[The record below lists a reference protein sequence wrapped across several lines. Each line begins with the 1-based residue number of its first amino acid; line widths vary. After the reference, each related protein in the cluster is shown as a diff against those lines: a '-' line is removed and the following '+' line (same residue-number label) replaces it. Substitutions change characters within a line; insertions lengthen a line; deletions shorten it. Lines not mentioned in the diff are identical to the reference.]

1 MMSARDSS
9 NCVPPSGRTAWSVT
23 EAVIPKIQ
31 YLINKDQ
38 QSLQRVA
45 PMIFVA
51 LWSTGFVVARY
62 ATTDAGPLTF
72 LCIRMF
78 VAAGLLWLCATAL
91 RAPRMTRSDWS
102 AASIVGIFMH
112 AIYLGGVFVAI
123 DNGLPSGLSALI
135 AGLHPVATSVA
146 ARVFLREQL
155 SRKQIVGVFLGLIGV
170 CTVVIEK
177 LDAADGGVTIAA
189 MIAMMISIFGL
200 SVGTLVQ
207 RALGKEMPLL
217 RGTATQYLASG
228 VVLAV
233 ASGFS
238 ESWRFEITGNTLF
251 SLLWAVVVLSLGAV
265 LLMMTLLARH
275 TAAKVSS
282 LFFLTPALSTI
293 EGAILFGERLGVL
306 ALVGFGIAIF
316 GVRMTMQPT
325 NAAPEVST
333 A

>member
-1 MMSARDSS
+1 M
-9 NCVPPSGRTAWSVT
+9 
-23 EAVIPKIQ
+23 
-31 YLINKDQ
+31 
-38 QSLQRVA
+38 
-45 PMIFVA
+45 
-51 LWSTGFVVARY
+51 VARY
-62 ATTDAGPLTF
+62 ATKDAGPLTF
-72 LCIRMF
+72 VCVRMF
-78 VAAGLLWLCATAL
+78 IAAGLLWLIATAM

-102 AASIVGIFMH
+102 AATIVGVFMH

-155 SRKQIVGVFLGLIGV
+155 SRKQIIGVFLGLVGV
-170 CTVVIEK
+170 CAVVIEK
-177 LDAADGGVTIAA
+177 LDAADGGVTTAA

-200 SVGTLVQ
+200 TVGTLVQ
-207 RALGKEMPLL
+207 RALGKKMPLL

-275 TAAKVSS
+275 TATKVTS

-293 EGAILFGERLGVL
+293 EGGILFGERLGAL
-306 ALVGFGIAIF
+306 ALVGLVVAIF
-316 GVRMTMQPT
+316 GVRMTMQT
-325 NAAPEVST
+325 TAATPDAST

>member
-1 MMSARDSS
+1 M
-9 NCVPPSGRTAWSVT
+9 
-23 EAVIPKIQ
+23 
-31 YLINKDQ
+31 
-38 QSLQRVA
+38 
-45 PMIFVA
+45 
-51 LWSTGFVVARY
+51 VARY
-62 ATTDAGPLTF
+62 ATRDAGPLTF
-72 LCIRMF
+72 LGVRMF
-78 VAAGLLWLCATAL
+78 IAAALLWLIATAM
-91 RAPRMTRSDWS
+91 RAPRMTRTDWS
-102 AASIVGIFMH
+102 AASIVGVFMH

-155 SRKQIVGVFLGLIGV
+155 TRKQIYGVCLGLVGVLA
-170 CTVVIEK
+170 VVIEK
-177 LDAADGGVTIAA
+177 LQDANGGVTKTA

-200 SVGTLVQ
+200 TIGTLVQ
-207 RALGKEMPLL
+207 RALGKQMPLL

-238 ESWRFEITGNTLF
+238 EQWQF
-251 SLLWAVVVLSLGAV
+251 SMTRYTVFSMLWAVVVLSLGAV

-293 EGAILFGERLGVL
+293 EGAILFDERLGVL
-306 ALVGFGIAIF
+306 AVVGLVIAII
-316 GVRMTMQPT
+316 GVRLTMQSTVATPD
-325 NAAPEVST
+325 AST

>member
-1 MMSARDSS
+1 M
-9 NCVPPSGRTAWSVT
+9 
-23 EAVIPKIQ
+23 
-31 YLINKDQ
+31 
-38 QSLQRVA
+38 
-45 PMIFVA
+45 
-51 LWSTGFVVARY
+51 VARY

-72 LCIRMF
+72 LGVRMF
-78 VAAGLLWLCATAL
+78 IAAGLLWLIATAMH
-91 RAPRMTRSDWS
+91 APRMTRSDWS
-102 AASIVGIFMH
+102 AATIVGVFMH

-123 DNGLPSGLSALI
+123 DLGLPSGLSALI

-155 SRKQIVGVFLGLIGV
+155 SRKQIVGVFLGLVGV
-170 CTVVIEK
+170 CAVVIEK
-177 LDAADGGVTIAA
+177 LDAADGGVTTAA

-200 SVGTLVQ
+200 TIGTLVQ
-207 RALGKEMPLL
+207 RALGKQMPLL

-238 ESWRFEITGNTLF
+238 EQWQF
-251 SLLWAVVVLSLGAV
+251 SMTRYTVFSMLWAVVVLSLGAV

-293 EGAILFGERLGVL
+293 EGAILFDERLGVL
-306 ALVGFGIAIF
+306 AVVGLVIAII
-316 GVRMTMQPT
+316 GVRLTMQ
-325 NAAPEVST
+325 ST
-333 A
+333 AATPDASTA

>member
-1 MMSARDSS
+1 M
-9 NCVPPSGRTAWSVT
+9 
-23 EAVIPKIQ
+23 
-31 YLINKDQ
+31 
-38 QSLQRVA
+38 
-45 PMIFVA
+45 
-51 LWSTGFVVARY
+51 VARY
-62 ATTDAGPLTF
+62 ATKDAGPLTF
-72 LCIRMF
+72 LCVRMF
-78 VAAGLLWLCATAL
+78 IAAGLLWLIATAM

-102 AASIVGIFMH
+102 AATIVGVFMH

-155 SRKQIVGVFLGLIGV
+155 SRKQIIGVFLGLVGV
-170 CTVVIEK
+170 CAVVIEK
-177 LDAADGGVTIAA
+177 LDAADGGVTTAA

-200 SVGTLVQ
+200 TVGTLVQ

-275 TAAKVSS
+275 TATKVSS

-293 EGAILFGERLGVL
+293 EGGILFGERLGAL
-306 ALVGFGIAIF
+306 ALVGLVVAIF
-316 GVRMTMQPT
+316 GVRMTMQT
-325 NAAPEVST
+325 TAATPDAST

>member
-1 MMSARDSS
+1 LS
-9 NCVPPSGRTAWSVT
+9 NN
-23 EAVIPKIQ
+23 Q
-31 YLINKDQ
+31 Q
-38 QSLQRVA
+38 QSLARVA
-45 PMIFVA
+45 PAIFVA

-62 ATTDAGPLTF
+62 ATRDAGPLTF
-72 LCIRMF
+72 LCVRMF
-78 VAAGLLWLCATAL
+78 IAAGLLWLIATAM
-91 RAPRMTRSDWS
+91 RAPRMTRSGWS
-102 AASIVGIFMH
+102 AATIVGVFMH
-112 AIYLGGVFVAI
+112 AVYLGGVFVAI

-146 ARVFLREQL
+146 ARIFLGERL
-155 SRKQIVGVFLGLIGV
+155 NRKQIIGVFLGLVGV
-170 CTVVIEK
+170 CAVVIEK
-177 LDAADGGVTIAA
+177 LDAADSGVTTAA
-189 MIAMMISIFGL
+189 MIAMAISIVGL
-200 SVGTLVQ
+200 TIGTLVQ

-238 ESWRFEITGNTLF
+238 EQWQF
-251 SLLWAVVVLSLGAV
+251 SLTRYTMFSMLWAVVVLSLGAV

-293 EGAILFGERLGVL
+293 EGAILFGERLGAL
-306 ALVGFGIAIF
+306 ALVGLVIAIF
-316 GVRMTMQPT
+316 GVRMTMQT
-325 NAAPEVST
+325 NAATPDAST

>member
-1 MMSARDSS
+1 LS
-9 NCVPPSGRTAWSVT
+9 NS
-23 EAVIPKIQ
+23 Q
-31 YLINKDQ
+31 Q
-38 QSLQRVA
+38 QSLARVA
-45 PMIFVA
+45 PAIFVA

-62 ATTDAGPLTF
+62 ATKDAGPLTF
-72 LCIRMF
+72 LCVRMF
-78 VAAGLLWLCATAL
+78 IAAGLLWLIATAM
-91 RAPRMTRSDWS
+91 RAPRMTRSGWS
-102 AASIVGIFMH
+102 AATIVGVFMH
-112 AIYLGGVFVAI
+112 AVYLGGVFVAI

-146 ARVFLREQL
+146 ARIFLGERL
-155 SRKQIVGVFLGLIGV
+155 NRKQIIGVFLGLVGV
-170 CTVVIEK
+170 CAVVIEK
-177 LDAADGGVTIAA
+177 LDAADSGVTTAA
-189 MIAMMISIFGL
+189 MIAMAISIIGL
-200 SVGTLVQ
+200 TIGTLVQ

-238 ESWRFEITGNTLF
+238 EQWQF
-251 SLLWAVVVLSLGAV
+251 SLTRYTVFSMLWAVVVLSLGAV

-293 EGAILFGERLGVL
+293 EGAILFGERLGAL
-306 ALVGFGIAIF
+306 ALAGLVIAIF
-316 GVRMTMQPT
+316 GVRMTMQT
-325 NAAPEVST
+325 TAATPDAST

>member
-1 MMSARDSS
+1 MS
-9 NCVPPSGRTAWSVT
+9 NN
-23 EAVIPKIQ
+23 Q
-31 YLINKDQ
+31 Q
-38 QSLQRVA
+38 QSLARVA
-45 PMIFVA
+45 PAIFVA

-62 ATTDAGPLTF
+62 ATKDAGPLTF
-72 LCIRMF
+72 LGVRMF
-78 VAAGLLWLCATAL
+78 IAAGLLWLIATAM
-91 RAPRMTRSDWS
+91 RAPHMTRSDWS
-102 AASIVGIFMH
+102 AASIVGVFMH

-155 SRKQIVGVFLGLIGV
+155 TRKQIYGVCLGLVGVLA
-170 CTVVIEK
+170 VVIEK
-177 LDAADGGVTIAA
+177 LQDANGGVTKTA

-200 SVGTLVQ
+200 TIGTLVQ
-207 RALGKEMPLL
+207 RALGKQMPLL

-238 ESWRFEITGNTLF
+238 EQWKF
-251 SLLWAVVVLSLGAV
+251 SLTRYTVFSMLWAVVVLSLGAV

-293 EGAILFGERLGVL
+293 EGAILFDERLGVL
-306 ALVGFGIAIF
+306 AVVGLVIAII
-316 GVRMTMQPT
+316 GVRLTMQ
-325 NAAPEVST
+325 ST
-333 A
+333 AATPDASTA

>member
-1 MMSARDSS
+1 M
-9 NCVPPSGRTAWSVT
+9 
-23 EAVIPKIQ
+23 
-31 YLINKDQ
+31 
-38 QSLQRVA
+38 
-45 PMIFVA
+45 
-51 LWSTGFVVARY
+51 VARY
-62 ATTDAGPLTF
+62 ATKDAGPLTF
-72 LCIRMF
+72 VCVRMF
-78 VAAGLLWLCATAL
+78 IATGLLWLIATAM

-102 AASIVGIFMH
+102 AATIVGVFMH

-155 SRKQIVGVFLGLIGV
+155 SRKQIIGVFLGLVGV
-170 CTVVIEK
+170 CAVVIEK
-177 LDAADGGVTIAA
+177 LDAADGGVTTAA
-189 MIAMMISIFGL
+189 IIAMMISIFGL
-200 SVGTLVQ
+200 TVGTLVQ

-293 EGAILFGERLGVL
+293 EGAILFGERLGAL
-306 ALVGFGIAIF
+306 ALVGLVVAIF
-316 GVRMTMQPT
+316 GVRMTMQT
-325 NAAPEVST
+325 TAATPDAST

>member
-1 MMSARDSS
+1 MS
-9 NCVPPSGRTAWSVT
+9 NN
-23 EAVIPKIQ
+23 Q
-31 YLINKDQ
+31 Q
-38 QSLQRVA
+38 QSLARVA
-45 PMIFVA
+45 PAIFVA

-62 ATTDAGPLTF
+62 ATKDAGPLTF
-72 LCIRMF
+72 LGVRMF
-78 VAAGLLWLCATAL
+78 IAAGLLWLIATAM

-123 DNGLPSGLSALI
+123 DLGLPSGLSALI

-155 SRKQIVGVFLGLIGV
+155 SRKQIVGVFLGLVGV
-170 CTVVIEK
+170 CAVVIEK
-177 LDAADGGVTIAA
+177 LDAADSGVTTGA
-189 MIAMMISIFGL
+189 MIAMMVSIFGL
-200 SVGTLVQ
+200 TVGTLVQ
-207 RALGKEMPLL
+207 RAFGKEMPLL

-238 ESWRFEITGNTLF
+238 ESWRFEITSNTVF
-251 SLLWAVVVLSLGAV
+251 SMLWAVFVLSLGAV

-293 EGAILFGERLGVL
+293 EGAILFDERLGAL
-306 ALVGFGIAIF
+306 ALVGLVIAIS
-316 GVRMTMQPT
+316 GVRLTMQT
-325 NAAPEVST
+325 AAATPDAST

>member
-1 MMSARDSS
+1 M
-9 NCVPPSGRTAWSVT
+9 
-23 EAVIPKIQ
+23 
-31 YLINKDQ
+31 
-38 QSLQRVA
+38 
-45 PMIFVA
+45 
-51 LWSTGFVVARY
+51 VARY
-62 ATTDAGPLTF
+62 ATKDAGPLTF
-72 LCIRMF
+72 VCVRMF
-78 VAAGLLWLCATAL
+78 IAAGLLWMIATAM

-102 AASIVGIFMH
+102 AATIVGVFMH

-155 SRKQIVGVFLGLIGV
+155 SRKQIVGIFLGLVGV
-170 CTVVIEK
+170 CAVVIEK
-177 LDAADGGVTIAA
+177 LDSADGGVTTAA

-200 SVGTLVQ
+200 TVGTLVQ

-233 ASGFS
+233 VSGFS
-238 ESWRFEITGNTLF
+238 ERWRFEITGNTLF

-275 TAAKVSS
+275 TATKVSS

-293 EGAILFGERLGVL
+293 EGAILFGERLGAL
-306 ALVGFGIAIF
+306 ALVGLIVAIF
-316 GVRMTMQPT
+316 GVRMTMQTTAVTPD
-325 NAAPEVST
+325 AST

>member
-1 MMSARDSS
+1 M
-9 NCVPPSGRTAWSVT
+9 
-23 EAVIPKIQ
+23 
-31 YLINKDQ
+31 
-38 QSLQRVA
+38 
-45 PMIFVA
+45 
-51 LWSTGFVVARY
+51 VARY

-72 LCIRMF
+72 LGVRMF
-78 VAAGLLWLCATAL
+78 IAAGLLWLIATAM

-102 AASIVGIFMH
+102 AATIVGIFMH

-123 DNGLPSGLSALI
+123 DNGLSSGLSALI

-155 SRKQIVGVFLGLIGV
+155 SRKQIVGVFLGLVGV
-170 CTVVIEK
+170 CAVVIEK
-177 LDAADGGVTIAA
+177 LDAADGGVTTAA
-189 MIAMMISIFGL
+189 MIAMVVSIFGL
-200 SVGTLVQ
+200 TVGTLVQ
-207 RALGKEMPLL
+207 RAFGKEMPLL

-233 ASGFS
+233 ASGFR
-238 ESWRFEITGNTLF
+238 ESWRFEITRYTVF
-251 SLLWAVVVLSLGAV
+251 SMLWAVVVLSLGAV

-293 EGAILFGERLGVL
+293 EGAILFDERLGVL
-306 ALVGFGIAIF
+306 AVVGLVIAIF
-316 GVRMTMQPT
+316 GVRMTMQT
-325 NAAPEVST
+325 TAATPDAST

>member
-1 MMSARDSS
+1 M
-9 NCVPPSGRTAWSVT
+9 
-23 EAVIPKIQ
+23 
-31 YLINKDQ
+31 
-38 QSLQRVA
+38 
-45 PMIFVA
+45 
-51 LWSTGFVVARY
+51 VARY
-62 ATTDAGPLTF
+62 ATKDAGPLTF
-72 LCIRMF
+72 LGVRMF
-78 VAAGLLWLCATAL
+78 IAAGLLWLIATAMH
-91 RAPRMTRSDWS
+91 APRMTRSDWS
-102 AASIVGIFMH
+102 AATIVGVFMH

-123 DNGLPSGLSALI
+123 DLGLPSGLSALI

-155 SRKQIVGVFLGLIGV
+155 SRKQIVGVFLGLVGV
-170 CTVVIEK
+170 CAVVIEK
-177 LDAADGGVTIAA
+177 LDAADGGVTTGA

-200 SVGTLVQ
+200 TIGTLVQ

-238 ESWRFEITGNTLF
+238 ESWRFEITSNTVF
-251 SLLWAVVVLSLGAV
+251 SMLWAVVVLSLGAV

-293 EGAILFGERLGVL
+293 EGAILFGERLGAL
-306 ALVGFGIAIF
+306 ALVGLVIAIF
-316 GVRMTMQPT
+316 GVRLTMQT
-325 NAAPEVST
+325 TAATPDAST

>member
-1 MMSARDSS
+1 MS
-9 NCVPPSGRTAWSVT
+9 NN
-23 EAVIPKIQ
+23 Q
-31 YLINKDQ
+31 Q
-38 QSLQRVA
+38 QSLARVA
-45 PMIFVA
+45 PAIFVA

-72 LCIRMF
+72 LCVRMF
-78 VAAGLLWLCATAL
+78 IAAGLLWLIATGL
-91 RAPRMTRSDWS
+91 RAPRMARSDWS
-102 AASIVGIFMH
+102 AATIVGIFMH

-123 DNGLPSGLSALI
+123 DLGLPSGLSALI

-155 SRKQIVGVFLGLIGV
+155 SRKQIVGVFLGLVGV
-170 CTVVIEK
+170 CAVVIEK
-177 LDAADGGVTIAA
+177 LDATDSGVTTGA
-189 MIAMMISIFGL
+189 MIAMMVSIFGL
-200 SVGTLVQ
+200 TVGTLVQ
-207 RALGKEMPLL
+207 RAFGKEMPLL

-238 ESWRFEITGNTLF
+238 ESWRFEITSNTVF
-251 SLLWAVVVLSLGAV
+251 SMLWAVFVLSLGAV

-293 EGAILFGERLGVL
+293 EGAILFDERLGAL
-306 ALVGFGIAIF
+306 ALVGLVIAIF
-316 GVRMTMQPT
+316 GVSLTMQT
-325 NAAPEVST
+325 AAASPDAST

>member
-1 MMSARDSS
+1 M
-9 NCVPPSGRTAWSVT
+9 
-23 EAVIPKIQ
+23 
-31 YLINKDQ
+31 
-38 QSLQRVA
+38 
-45 PMIFVA
+45 
-51 LWSTGFVVARY
+51 VARY

-72 LCIRMF
+72 LGVRMF
-78 VAAGLLWLCATAL
+78 IAAGLLWLIATAM
-91 RAPRMTRSDWS
+91 RAPSMTRSDWS
-102 AASIVGIFMH
+102 AATFVGIFMH

-155 SRKQIVGVFLGLIGV
+155 SRKQIVGVFLGLVGV
-170 CTVVIEK
+170 CAVVIEK
-177 LDAADGGVTIAA
+177 LDAADGGVTTAA

-200 SVGTLVQ
+200 TVGTLVQ
-207 RALGKEMPLL
+207 RAFGKEMPLL

-238 ESWRFEITGNTLF
+238 ESWRFEITRYTVF
-251 SLLWAVVVLSLGAV
+251 SMLWAVVVLSLGAV

-282 LFFLTPALSTI
+282 LFFLTPALSTV
-293 EGAILFGERLGVL
+293 EGAILFDERLGTL
-306 ALVGFGIAIF
+306 AVVGLVIAIF
-316 GVRMTMQPT
+316 GVRMTMQT
-325 NAAPEVST
+325 TAATPDAST

>member
-1 MMSARDSS
+1 MS
-9 NCVPPSGRTAWSVT
+9 NN
-23 EAVIPKIQ
+23 Q
-31 YLINKDQ
+31 Q
-38 QSLQRVA
+38 QSLARVA
-45 PMIFVA
+45 PAIFVA

-62 ATTDAGPLTF
+62 ATKDAGPLTF
-72 LCIRMF
+72 LGVRMF
-78 VAAGLLWLCATAL
+78 IAAGLLWLIATAM

-123 DNGLPSGLSALI
+123 DLGLPSGLSALI

-155 SRKQIVGVFLGLIGV
+155 SRKQIVGVFLGLVGV
-170 CTVVIEK
+170 CAVVIEK
-177 LDAADGGVTIAA
+177 LDATDSGVTTGA
-189 MIAMMISIFGL
+189 MIAMMVSILGL
-200 SVGTLVQ
+200 TVGTLVQ
-207 RALGKEMPLL
+207 RAFGKEMPLL

-238 ESWRFEITGNTLF
+238 ESWRFEITGNTVF
-251 SLLWAVVVLSLGAV
+251 SMLWAVFVLSLGAV

-293 EGAILFGERLGVL
+293 EGAILFDERLGAL
-306 ALVGFGIAIF
+306 ALVGLVIAIF
-316 GVRMTMQPT
+316 GVRLTMQT
-325 NAAPEVST
+325 AAATPDAST

>member
-1 MMSARDSS
+1 
-9 NCVPPSGRTAWSVT
+9 
-23 EAVIPKIQ
+23 
-31 YLINKDQ
+31 
-38 QSLQRVA
+38 
-45 PMIFVA
+45 
-51 LWSTGFVVARY
+51 VVARY
-62 ATTDAGPLTF
+62 ATKDAGPLTF
-72 LCIRMF
+72 LGVRMF
-78 VAAGLLWLCATAL
+78 IAAGLLWLIATAM
-91 RAPRMTRSDWS
+91 RAPRMTRTDWS
-102 AASIVGIFMH
+102 AASIVGVFMH

-155 SRKQIVGVFLGLIGV
+155 TRKQIYGVCLGLVGVLA
-170 CTVVIEK
+170 VVIEK
-177 LDAADGGVTIAA
+177 LQDANGGVTKTA

-200 SVGTLVQ
+200 TIGTLVQ
-207 RALGKEMPLL
+207 RALGKQMPLL

-238 ESWRFEITGNTLF
+238 EQWQF
-251 SLLWAVVVLSLGAV
+251 SMTRYTVFSMLWAVVVLSLGAV

-293 EGAILFGERLGVL
+293 EGAILFDERLGVL
-306 ALVGFGIAIF
+306 AVVGLVIAII
-316 GVRMTMQPT
+316 GVRLTMQ
-325 NAAPEVST
+325 ST
-333 A
+333 AELPANWRKFRLRRW

>member
-1 MMSARDSS
+1 LS
-9 NCVPPSGRTAWSVT
+9 NS
-23 EAVIPKIQ
+23 Q
-31 YLINKDQ
+31 Q
-38 QSLQRVA
+38 QSLARVA
-45 PMIFVA
+45 PAIFVA

-62 ATTDAGPLTF
+62 ATRDAGPLTF
-72 LCIRMF
+72 LCVRMF
-78 VAAGLLWLCATAL
+78 IAAGLLWLIATAM
-91 RAPRMTRSDWS
+91 RAPRMTRSGWS
-102 AASIVGIFMH
+102 AATIVGVFMH
-112 AIYLGGVFVAI
+112 AVYLGGVFVAI

-146 ARVFLREQL
+146 ARIFLGERL
-155 SRKQIVGVFLGLIGV
+155 NRKQIIGVFLGLVGV
-170 CTVVIEK
+170 CAVVIEK
-177 LDAADGGVTIAA
+177 LDAADSGVTTAA
-189 MIAMMISIFGL
+189 MIAMAISIVGL
-200 SVGTLVQ
+200 TIGTLVQ

-238 ESWRFEITGNTLF
+238 EQWQF
-251 SLLWAVVVLSLGAV
+251 SLTRYTVFSMLWAVVVLSLGAV

-293 EGAILFGERLGVL
+293 EGAILFGERLGAL
-306 ALVGFGIAIF
+306 ALVGLVIAVF
-316 GVRMTMQPT
+316 GVRMTMQI
-325 NAAPEVST
+325 NAATLDAST

>member
-1 MMSARDSS
+1 M
-9 NCVPPSGRTAWSVT
+9 
-23 EAVIPKIQ
+23 
-31 YLINKDQ
+31 
-38 QSLQRVA
+38 
-45 PMIFVA
+45 
-51 LWSTGFVVARY
+51 VARY

-72 LCIRMF
+72 LGVRMF
-78 VAAGLLWLCATAL
+78 IAAGLLWLIATAM
-91 RAPRMTRSDWS
+91 RAPSMTRSDWS
-102 AASIVGIFMH
+102 AATIVGIFMH

-155 SRKQIVGVFLGLIGV
+155 SRKQIVGVFLGLVGV
-170 CTVVIEK
+170 CAVVIEK
-177 LDAADGGVTIAA
+177 LDAADGGVTTAA
-189 MIAMMISIFGL
+189 MIAMVVSIFGL
-200 SVGTLVQ
+200 TIGTLVQ
-207 RALGKEMPLL
+207 RAFGKEMPLL

-238 ESWRFEITGNTLF
+238 ESWRFEITRYTVF
-251 SLLWAVVVLSLGAV
+251 SMLWAVVVLSLGAV

-293 EGAILFGERLGVL
+293 EGAILFDERLGVL
-306 ALVGFGIAIF
+306 AVVGLVIAIF
-316 GVRMTMQPT
+316 GVRMTMQT
-325 NAAPEVST
+325 TAATPDAST

>member
-1 MMSARDSS
+1 LS
-9 NCVPPSGRTAWSVT
+9 NN
-23 EAVIPKIQ
+23 Q
-31 YLINKDQ
+31 Q
-38 QSLQRVA
+38 QSLARVA
-45 PMIFVA
+45 PAIFVA

-62 ATTDAGPLTF
+62 ATRDAGPLTF
-72 LCIRMF
+72 LCVRMF
-78 VAAGLLWLCATAL
+78 IAAGLLWLIATAM
-91 RAPRMTRSDWS
+91 RAPRMTRSGWS
-102 AASIVGIFMH
+102 AATIVGVFMH
-112 AIYLGGVFVAI
+112 AVYLGGVFVAI

-146 ARVFLREQL
+146 ARIFLGERL
-155 SRKQIVGVFLGLIGV
+155 NRKQIIGVFLGLVGV
-170 CTVVIEK
+170 CAVVIEK
-177 LDAADGGVTIAA
+177 LDAADSGVTTAA
-189 MIAMMISIFGL
+189 MIAMAISIIGL
-200 SVGTLVQ
+200 TIGTLVQ

-238 ESWRFEITGNTLF
+238 EQWQF
-251 SLLWAVVVLSLGAV
+251 SLTRYTVFSMLWAVVVLSLGAV

-293 EGAILFGERLGVL
+293 EGAILFGERLGAL
-306 ALVGFGIAIF
+306 ALVGLVIAIF
-316 GVRMTMQPT
+316 GVRMTMQT
-325 NAAPEVST
+325 TAATPDAST

>member
-1 MMSARDSS
+1 MS
-9 NCVPPSGRTAWSVT
+9 NN
-23 EAVIPKIQ
+23 Q
-31 YLINKDQ
+31 Q
-38 QSLQRVA
+38 QSLARVA
-45 PMIFVA
+45 PAIFVA

-62 ATTDAGPLTF
+62 ATKDAGPLTF
-72 LCIRMF
+72 LGVRMF
-78 VAAGLLWLCATAL
+78 IAAGLLWLIATAM

-123 DNGLPSGLSALI
+123 DLGLPSGLSALI

-155 SRKQIVGVFLGLIGV
+155 SRKQIVGVFLGLVGV
-170 CTVVIEK
+170 CAVVIEK
-177 LDAADGGVTIAA
+177 LDAADGGVTTGA
-189 MIAMMISIFGL
+189 MIAMMVSILGL
-200 SVGTLVQ
+200 TVGTLVQ
-207 RALGKEMPLL
+207 RAFGKEMPLL

-238 ESWRFEITGNTLF
+238 ESWRFEITSNTVF
-251 SLLWAVVVLSLGAV
+251 SMLWAVFVLSLGAV

-293 EGAILFGERLGVL
+293 EGAILFDERLGAL
-306 ALVGFGIAIF
+306 ALVGLVIAIF
-316 GVRMTMQPT
+316 GVRLTMQT
-325 NAAPEVST
+325 AAATPDAST

>member
-1 MMSARDSS
+1 MS
-9 NCVPPSGRTAWSVT
+9 NN
-23 EAVIPKIQ
+23 Q
-31 YLINKDQ
+31 Q
-38 QSLQRVA
+38 QSLARVA
-45 PMIFVA
+45 PAIFVA

-62 ATTDAGPLTF
+62 ATKDAGPLTF
-72 LCIRMF
+72 LGVRMF
-78 VAAGLLWLCATAL
+78 IAAGLLWLIATAM

-123 DNGLPSGLSALI
+123 DLGLPSGLSALI

-155 SRKQIVGVFLGLIGV
+155 SRKQIVGVFLGLVGV
-170 CTVVIEK
+170 CAVVIEK
-177 LDAADGGVTIAA
+177 LDATDSGVTTGA
-189 MIAMMISIFGL
+189 MIAMMVSIFGL
-200 SVGTLVQ
+200 TVGTLVQ
-207 RALGKEMPLL
+207 RAFGKEMPLL

-238 ESWRFEITGNTLF
+238 ESWRFEITSNTVF
-251 SLLWAVVVLSLGAV
+251 SMLWAVFVLSLGAV

-293 EGAILFGERLGVL
+293 EGAILFDERLGAL
-306 ALVGFGIAIF
+306 ALVGLVIAIF
-316 GVRMTMQPT
+316 GVRLTMQT
-325 NAAPEVST
+325 AAATPDAST

>member
-1 MMSARDSS
+1 LS
-9 NCVPPSGRTAWSVT
+9 NN
-23 EAVIPKIQ
+23 Q
-31 YLINKDQ
+31 Q
-38 QSLQRVA
+38 QSLTRVA
-45 PMIFVA
+45 PAIFVA

-72 LCIRMF
+72 LCVRMF
-78 VAAGLLWLCATAL
+78 IAAGLLWLIATAM

-102 AASIVGIFMH
+102 AATIVGIFMH

-123 DNGLPSGLSALI
+123 DLGLPSGLSALI

-146 ARVFLREQL
+146 ARIFLREQL
-155 SRKQIVGVFLGLIGV
+155 SRKQIVGVFLGLVGV
-170 CTVVIEK
+170 CAVVVEK
-177 LDAADGGVTIAA
+177 LDAADGGVTTGA
-189 MIAMMISIFGL
+189 MIAMMVSIFGL
-200 SVGTLVQ
+200 TVGTLVQ
-207 RALGKEMPLL
+207 RAFGKDMPLL

-228 VVLAV
+228 VVLAI

-251 SLLWAVVVLSLGAV
+251 SMLWAVFVLSLGAV

-282 LFFLTPALSTI
+282 LFFLTPVLSTI
-293 EGAILFGERLGVL
+293 EGAILFDERLGAL
-306 ALVGFGIAIF
+306 ALIGLVIAIF
-316 GVRMTMQPT
+316 GVRMTLQT
-325 NAAPEVST
+325 AAATPDAST

>member
-1 MMSARDSS
+1 MFAGSS
-9 NCVPPSGRTAWSVT
+9 Q
-23 EAVIPKIQ
+23 K
-31 YLINKDQ
+31 
-38 QSLQRVA
+38 SLARVA
-45 PMIFVA
+45 PAIFVA

-62 ATTDAGPLTF
+62 ATRDTGPLTF
-72 LCIRMF
+72 LGVRMF
-78 VAAGLLWLCATAL
+78 IAAGLLWLIATAM
-91 RAPRMTRSDWS
+91 RAPRMTRTDWS
-102 AASIVGIFMH
+102 AASIVGVFMH

-155 SRKQIVGVFLGLIGV
+155 TRKQIYGVCLGLVGVLA
-170 CTVVIEK
+170 VVIEK
-177 LDAADGGVTIAA
+177 LQDTKGGVTKTA

-200 SVGTLVQ
+200 TIGTLVQ

-238 ESWRFEITGNTLF
+238 ESWRFEITSNTVF
-251 SLLWAVVVLSLGAV
+251 SMLWAVLVLSLGAV

-293 EGAILFGERLGVL
+293 EGAILFDERLGAL
-306 ALVGFGIAIF
+306 AIVGLVIAII
-316 GVRMTMQPT
+316 GVRLTMQ
-325 NAAPEVST
+325 ST
-333 A
+333 AELPDATTA

>member
-1 MMSARDSS
+1 
-9 NCVPPSGRTAWSVT
+9 
-23 EAVIPKIQ
+23 
-31 YLINKDQ
+31 
-38 QSLQRVA
+38 
-45 PMIFVA
+45 
-51 LWSTGFVVARY
+51 VVARY
-62 ATTDAGPLTF
+62 ATRDAGPLTF
-72 LCIRMF
+72 LGVRMF
-78 VAAGLLWLCATAL
+78 IAAGLLWLIATAM

-102 AASIVGIFMH
+102 AATIVGIFMH

-155 SRKQIVGVFLGLIGV
+155 SRKQIVGVFLGLVGV
-170 CTVVIEK
+170 CAVVIEK
-177 LDAADGGVTIAA
+177 LDAADGGVTTAA
-189 MIAMMISIFGL
+189 MIAMMVSIFGL
-200 SVGTLVQ
+200 TVGTLVQ
-207 RALGKEMPLL
+207 RAFGKEMPLL

-238 ESWRFEITGNTLF
+238 ESWRFEITRYTVF
-251 SLLWAVVVLSLGAV
+251 SMLWAVVVLSLGAV

-293 EGAILFGERLGVL
+293 EGAILFGERLGAL
-306 ALVGFGIAIF
+306 ALVGLVIAIF
-316 GVRMTMQPT
+316 GVRMTMQTADATPD
-325 NAAPEVST
+325 AST